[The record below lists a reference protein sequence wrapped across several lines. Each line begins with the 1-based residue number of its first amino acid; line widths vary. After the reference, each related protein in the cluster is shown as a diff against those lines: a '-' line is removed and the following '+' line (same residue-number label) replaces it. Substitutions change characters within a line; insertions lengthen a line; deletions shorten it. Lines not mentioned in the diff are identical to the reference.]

1 MAVNTQKLAEK
12 IFNLLKGYGYA
23 VKSYDAEGKL
33 VVNPQEATRFL
44 VDDPNVL
51 VRLDLNN
58 MQVSLAT
65 SEDLSNDPLRTQLK
79 KIVYNTSP
87 ELTFDYKVFGKKL
100 KAKGEAINIIKNSE
114 KDMADVM
121 EGFGTMT
128 GSTKTS
134 YQPLDNIKI
143 VVKHRK
149 PVNEESRGARS
160 RNIHSIYIQRGEE
173 KFKMAENS
181 LKAARAMA
189 RHIHNGG
196 EMFDRT
202 GQAITEMAKEYRQ
215 LGDFVRYV
223 RGANLVNEANE
234 KYVNMAV
241 ENVDS
246 IRSMF
251 EKLAGVKTYA
261 TAVESL
267 EDRYSVEILEDS
279 VDLEAQFVET
289 HFDDRVANAMD
300 SIKRAMARQ
309 QSFEGTI
316 VHAIATETFE
326 NLKNML
332 NEDDAVDFVT
342 PHARLGHQVAQMG
355 YAAQNPV
362 LGTYLQNISKKLT
375 SGGSLNQFEYTTVKS
390 CLLCATEAKIKTPA
404 SVSESEQ
411 YEKFLDQ
418 FTVETNL

>member
-1 MAVNTQKLAEK
+1 MAVNIQKLAEK

-23 VKSYDAEGKL
+23 VKSYDPQGKL

-44 VDDPNVL
+44 VDDPNIL
-51 VRLDLNN
+51 VRIDLNS

-65 SEDLSNDPLRTQLK
+65 SDDLSDHPVRQQLK
-79 KIVYNTSP
+79 KLVFNSSP
-87 ELTFDYKVFGKKL
+87 EVTFDYRVFGKKL

-121 EGFGTMT
+121 EGFGVMT

-173 KFKMAENS
+173 KFKMQENS
-181 LKAARAMA
+181 LRAARAMA

-196 EMFDRT
+196 EMFDST

-234 KYVNMAV
+234 QYVNMAV
-241 ENVDS
+241 ENIEN
-246 IRSMF
+246 IRSIF
-251 EKLAGVKTYA
+251 DKLSGVKTYA

-267 EDRYSVEILEDS
+267 EDRYSVQILEDDI
-279 VDLEAQFVET
+279 DLESKFVET
-289 HFDDRVANAMD
+289 HFDDRVANAID

-309 QSFEGTI
+309 QTFESTI
-316 VHAIATETFE
+316 TQAIANETFE
-326 NLKNML
+326 NLKDL
-332 NEDDAVDFVT
+332 LSESDAIDFAD

-362 LGTYLQNISKKLT
+362 LGNYLQNISKKLNA
-375 SGGSLNQFEYTTVKS
+375 GGTLNQFEYTTVKS
-390 CLLCATEAKIKTPA
+390 CLLCANEAKVK
-404 SVSESEQ
+404 SVPGMTESES

-418 FTVETNL
+418 FIVD

>member
-23 VKSYDAEGKL
+23 VKSYDTEGKL
-33 VVNPQEATRFL
+33 VVNPQDATRFL
-44 VDDPNVL
+44 VDSPNIL

-65 SEDLSNDPLRTQLK
+65 SEDLSEDPLRTQLK
-79 KIVYNTSP
+79 KLIFNYSP
-87 ELTFDYKVFGKKL
+87 EVTFDYKVFGKKL
-100 KAKGEAINIIKNSE
+100 KAKGEAVNIMKNSE

-173 KFKMAENS
+173 KFKMQENS

-196 EMFDRT
+196 EMFDST

-223 RGANLVNEANE
+223 RGAGLVNETNE
-234 KYVNMAV
+234 QYVNMAV
-241 ENVDS
+241 ENIDN
-246 IRSMF
+246 IRTMF
-251 EKLAGVKTYA
+251 DKLSGVKTYA

-267 EDRYSVEILEDS
+267 EDRYSVEVLEDS
-279 VDLEAQFVET
+279 VDLESKFVET

-309 QSFEGTI
+309 HTFEATI
-316 VHAIATETFE
+316 VKAIEVESFE
-326 NLKNML
+326 NLKDML
-332 NEDDAVDFVT
+332 SENDTVDFAT

-362 LGTYLQNISKKLT
+362 LGNYLQNISKKLT
-375 SGGSLNQFEYTTVKS
+375 AGGTLNQFEYTTVKS
-390 CLLCATEAKIKTPA
+390 CLLCATEARVKPME
-404 SVSESEQ
+404 SVPEADRYEQ
-411 YEKFLDQ
+411 FLENFIID
-418 FTVETNL
+418 VEL